1 MPPHAHASEDGAP
14 AEHRRSQTKQGQ
26 FGLKPGIVFHDHP
39 EGKTDNRKAGENRKA
54 TA

>member
-1 MPPHAHASEDGAP
+1 MPPHAHAAKDGAP

-26 FGLKPGIVFHDHP
+26 FSLEPGIVFHDHP
-39 EGKTDNRKAGENRKA
+39 ERKTDNRKASEDRKA